1 MAQELTY
8 NISEDRRKLVGPVE
22 AKDFNLRFGTDGTA
36 IIHGKPDQWVQ
47 GRIGDS
53 KLKQVFVNINEGA
66 NDTPKDVSGMFLAFC
81 GLIHDKDGQP
91 HRVIDYKHST
101 TIDAQ
106 HGRFRFDFPDQAF
119 TVAGSYQQAF
129 FMLIKEQT
137 GECVSTLEFDM
148 EVMANFVF
156 TDLVPEDYIT
166 PFNDVLEA
174 LQNAYTAFKNN
185 TAKDAEEFKQ
195 NLNDLYDK
203 YRTTTTKDVTDF
215 KNSMD
220 DDLKAFEKTNA
231 DDIAKFKQQYQDSV
245 ATEKDKLQNIVD
257 NYTDKIDTLIKNLNQ
272 QGTDTETMLL
282 DLKNQMADF
291 KQKIE
296 NDKLYTQ
303 EEANKFEQDLSD
315 KQKDFQASI
324 NSQFNTFK
332 DDANKKAQDLSDK
345 EAAFES
351 STSKKVDDF
360 TSSATVAQ
368 SDFEASV
375 NAQMKKFQGDT
386 TAAQSAFE
394 DSTTKKINDF
404 EAGANATHKSLQEDI
419 TNQFSSLKDEID
431 SKVASAGDVE
441 KAFEETITE
450 KFNDLRAKLGDVDS
464 YKEAGN
470 SLVDKVIAEAD
481 DRGINVRHFG
491 AVGDGK
497 TDDTDAIQK
506 AINYAAQ
513 NGGGKIIFGPRPY
526 VVDQLNI
533 DSPAISL
540 VGARTTVPTAGTR
553 LISKPGVNSGALIN
567 LFHEGKGGQYDMQ
580 TSGSIQNM
588 AILGYPERQSLDNAV
603 DRIGLRI
610 TNYAEFPLT
619 NVYIAGFTGGGLVA
633 KDWWDSTVT
642 GLEIRASG
650 TKDKSPALYLGSD
663 DDSTNSIHFFGLHIE
678 HCPYAMKVDGLSSN
692 IQFVASKFEADISS
706 EQASQDMIYIYEGV
720 YATMFDSCLFT
731 ENVNSTWLNV
741 RNNQTTIINSSFT
754 GSNGVVIKNES
765 LNANYGH
772 GLQLTNNVF
781 YQIGNDKDFIQL
793 GDQSVFNNNYVQLS
807 SEATGNIVFGSK
819 STVRSNR
826 FHFNNSNAHIK
837 FNGPLTRLNDNV
849 YDGMPNDPFTGNFD
863 VYIDDRYYEQYTA
876 TDHIDIDFNSTF
888 IRHNIIWERGDH
900 GPQVLSLSD
909 LRNPFSHEVINIA
922 VNSEGFSIAEDAH
935 FGSNTEYKVNPGE
948 SVTLVWLAS
957 MRIWLIKKTASNF
970 P

>member
-1 MAQELTY
+1 MQTLTY
-8 NISEDRRKLVGPVE
+8 TIGKDRRALV
-22 AKDFNLRFGTDGTA
+22 KDIQNFTIDFN
-36 IIHGKPDQWVQ
+36 DQGVKNWVQ
-47 GRIGDS
+47 ARQYERS
-53 KLKQVFVNINEGA
+53 MRQVFVNVNNDDDNPFNLTGCNIWFEGVL
-66 NDTPKDVSGMFLAFC
+66 P
-81 GLIHDKDGQP
+81 DKTHKILDAK
-91 HRVIDYKHST
+91 HAVIL
-101 TIDAQ
+101 DAQ
-106 HGRFRFDFPDQAF
+106 NGQFRFDMPAQAF
-119 TVAGSYQQAF
+119 AVAGSYVQAF
-129 FMLIKEQT
+129 FRIVRDGQSIT
-137 GECVSTLEFDM
+137 TLEFDL
-148 EVMANFVF
+148 EVLADKVISG
-156 TDLVPEDYIT
+156 LIPSDYIT
-166 PFNDVLEA
+166 PFE
-174 LQNAYTAFKNN
+174 
-185 TAKDAEEFKQ
+185 
-195 NLNDLYDK
+195 DLYDQLEQIVK
-203 YRTTTTKDVTDF
+203 
-215 KNSMD
+215 
-220 DDLKAFEKTNA
+220 NA
-231 DDIAKFKQQYQDSV
+231 DDKLQDKLN
-245 ATEKDKLQNIVD
+245 EWNQKLQNLF
-257 NYTDKIDTLIKNLNQ
+257 DTLNKM
-272 QGTDTETMLL
+272 GTDTQTLL
-282 DLKNQMADF
+282 QTLQNRITDLEEKIKQDNLVTQPQLDAF
-291 KQKIE
+291 KQAIQ
-296 NDKLYTQ
+296 Q
-303 EEANKFEQDLSD
+303 ELD
-315 KQKDFQASI
+315 
-324 NSQFNTFK
+324 
-332 DDANKKAQDLSDK
+332 
-345 EAAFES
+345 
-351 STSKKVDDF
+351 
-360 TSSATVAQ
+360 
-368 SDFEASV
+368 
-375 NAQMKKFQGDT
+375 
-386 TAAQSAFE
+386 
-394 DSTTKKINDF
+394 
-404 EAGANATHKSLQEDI
+404 
-419 TNQFSSLKDEID
+419 
-431 SKVASAGDVE
+431 
-441 KAFEETITE
+441 
-450 KFNDLRAKLGDVDS
+450 KLGD
-464 YKEAGN
+464 AGAYTEPGN
-470 SLVDKVIAEAD
+470 NLIEKIINEAD

-526 VVDQLNI
+526 AVDQLNI

-553 LISKPGVNSGALIN
+553 LISKPGVNGGALIN

-580 TSGSIQNM
+580 SSGSIQNM

-692 IQFVASKFEADISS
+692 IQFVASKFEADILS

-731 ENVNSTWLNV
+731 ENVNATWLNI
-741 RNNQTTIINSSFT
+741 RNNETTIINSSFT
-754 GSNGVVIKNES
+754 GSNGVIIKNES
-765 LNANYGH
+765 LNTNYGH

-781 YQIGNDKDFIQL
+781 DQIGNDQDFIQL

-807 SEATGNIVFGSK
+807 SNATGNIVFGSK

-849 YDGMPNDPFTGNFD
+849 YDGMPKDPFTGNLD

-888 IRHNIIWERGDH
+888 IRHNIIWEHGDY

-909 LRNPFSHEVINIA
+909 LRNPFTNEVINVA
-922 VNSEGFSIAEDAH
+922 VNSEGFSIAKDAH
-935 FGSNTEYKVNPGE
+935 FGSDTEYKVDPGE

-957 MRIWLIKKTASNF
+957 MHTWLVKKTSSNF